1 MRTERVT
8 FEADGVQLVGVLHLP
23 DGDRPAPGLALT
35 GPFTGVKEQVVGTYA
50 RRMAG
55 AGYAALAFDHRGFG
69 ESGGRR
75 QHEDPEG
82 KLADL
87 RAAVGHLAG
96 RPEVASDRL
105 GLLGVC
111 LGGGYAVRA
120 AAFDPRVKAVAGVAG
135 GYNSPAAFARAM
147 GTEAYRGVLA
157 RFVDSGDARMPA
169 VSPDGPA
176 AMGGHEPWEYYGTE
190 RSASPHWV
198 NEVTAS
204 SLYSLMTL
212 DVLSSADLLERTPLL
227 VVHGTTDAYCS
238 PEAAQALVDR
248 ATGPKRLE
256 WIETTNH
263 IELYDSRPHVDRAVA
278 LLRAFF
284 DRELAPEEVPAGVR

>member
-1 MRTERVT
+1 M
-8 FEADGVQLVGVLHLP
+8 
-23 DGDRPAPGLALT
+23 
-35 GPFTGVKEQVVGTYA
+35 GTYA
-50 RRMAG
+50 RRMAA

-75 QHEDPEG
+75 QHEDPG
-82 KLADL
+82 ASSPTCAP
-87 RAAVGHLAG
+87 RSASWPPSGG
-96 RPEVASDRL
+96 RRGPI

-120 AAFDPRVKAVAGVAG
+120 AAFDPRVTAVAGVAG
-135 GYNSPAAFARAM
+135 GYNSPAAFARSM

-169 VSPDGPA
+169 VSAEGRPRWAAASRGSTTAPSARPA
-176 AMGGHEPWEYYGTE
+176 RTGC
-190 RSASPHWV
+190 
-198 NEVTAS
+198 NEVTAA

-227 VVHGTTDAYCS
+227 VVHGTHDDYCS
-238 PEAAQALVDR
+238 PAGAQALVR
-248 ATGPKRLE
+248 PGRGPKTLE

-263 IELYDSRPHVDRAVA
+263 IELYDSEPHLDQALEKLVA
-278 LLRAFF
+278 FYG
-284 DRELAPEEVPAGVR
+284 RELTHA

>member
-8 FEADGVQLVGVLHLP
+8 FEADGVRLAGELHLP
-23 DGDRPAPGLALT
+23 DRDGVAPGLALT

-50 RRMAG
+50 RRMAE

-87 RAAVGHLAG
+87 RAAVGYLTG
-96 RPEVASDRL
+96 RPEVDGDRV

-120 AAFDPRVKAVAGVAG
+120 AAFDPRVTAVAGVAG
-135 GYNSPAAFARAM
+135 GYNSPAAFARSM

-198 NEVTAS
+198 NEVTAA

-227 VVHGTTDAYCS
+227 VVHGTHDDYCS
-238 PEAAQALVDR
+238 PAGAQALFDR
-248 ATGPKRLE
+248 AAGPKTLE

-263 IELYDSRPHVDRAVA
+263 IELYDSEPHLDQALEKLVD
-278 LLRAFF
+278 FF
-284 DRELAPEEVPAGVR
+284 GRELTPP

>member
-8 FEADGVQLVGVLHLP
+8 VDADGVTLVGDLHLP
-23 DGDRPAPGLALT
+23 DRDGAAPGLVLT

-50 RRMAG
+50 RRMAE

-69 ESGGRR
+69 ESEGRR

-87 RAAVGHLAG
+87 RAAVGFLSA
-96 RPEVASDRL
+96 RPDVDADRI

-120 AAFDPRVKAVAGVAG
+120 AAFDPRVRAVAGVAG

-169 VSPDGPA
+169 VSADGPA

-198 NEVTAS
+198 NEVTAA

-227 VVHGTTDAYCS
+227 VVHGTHDDYCS
-238 PEAAQALVDR
+238 PAAAQALVDR
-248 ATGPKRLE
+248 ATGPKTLE

-263 IELYDSRPHVDRAVA
+263 IELYDSEPHLDQALEKLVA
-278 LLRAFF
+278 FYG
-284 DRELAPEEVPAGVR
+284 RELVPA

>member
-8 FEADGVQLVGVLHLP
+8 FEADGVQLVGELHLP
-23 DGDRPAPGLALT
+23 DADGPAAGLALT
-35 GPFTGVKEQVVGTYA
+35 GPFTGVKEQVVGSYA
-50 RRMAG
+50 GRMAA

-87 RAAVGHLAG
+87 RAAVGYLAG
-96 RPEVASDRL
+96 RPEVDEARI

-120 AAFDPRVKAVAGVAG
+120 AAFDPRVTAVAGVAG
-135 GYNSPAAFARAM
+135 GYNSPAAFARSM
-147 GTEAYRGVLA
+147 GTDAYRGVLA

-169 VSPDGPA
+169 VSADGPA

-198 NEVTAS
+198 NEVTAA

-227 VVHGTTDAYCS
+227 VVHGTHDDYCS
-238 PEAAQALVDR
+238 PAGAQALVDR
-248 ATGPKRLE
+248 ATGPKTLE

-263 IELYDSRPHVDRAVA
+263 IELYDSEPHLDQALEKLVA
-278 LLRAFF
+278 FYG
-284 DRELAPEEVPAGVR
+284 RELTPA

>member
-1 MRTERVT
+1 MT
-8 FEADGVQLVGVLHLP
+8 FDADGVQLVGDLHLP
-23 DGDRPAPGLALT
+23 DGDAGGGLPGLVLT

-50 RRMAG
+50 RRLAAAG
-55 AGYAALAFDHRGFG
+55 FAALALDHRGFG

-75 QHEDPEG
+75 GHEDPEG

-87 RAAVGHLAG
+87 RAAVGLLAAH
-96 RPEVASDRL
+96 PAVDADRI

-120 AAFDPRVKAVAGVAG
+120 AAFDPRVRAVAGVAG
-135 GYNSPAAFARAM
+135 GYNSPAAFAAAM
-147 GTEAYRGVLA
+147 GIDGYRAAIG
-157 RFVDSGDARMPA
+157 RFVDAGDARMPA

-176 AMGGHEPWEYYGTE
+176 AMGGREPWEYYGTE
-190 RSASPHWV
+190 RSTSPHWV
-198 NEVTAS
+198 NEVTEA

-238 PEAAQALVDR
+238 PAGAQALHDR
-248 ATGPKRLE
+248 ATGPRSLE

-263 IELYDSRPHVDRAVA
+263 IELYDSPAHLDRALGCLVE
-278 LLRAFF
+278 FYG
-284 DRELAPEEVPAGVR
+284 RELAAPA